1 MLNVNTLPKETERWR
16 INVRRRRR
24 KTKTKT
30 KDENE
35 DERRKR
41 RSKKNRRK
49 LKNVFKTNVLVPKT
63 TVIRKEEGATV
74 DSSAILSPYLLSA
87 GRASSLVRPDRQ
99 RSSMET
105 FSVQQESPINY
116 RKCPTNETKRNVKRE
131 TWNVKRETPA
141 IFSHL
146 IDSPKQM
153 NTNTRCR
160 MSLRKQTNN
169 TRM

>member
-24 KTKTKT
+24 KTKNERRKT
-30 KDENE
+30 KDE
-35 DERRKR
+35 RR